1 MATTQKL
8 NDEYSEK
15 CLIAIMLTNSE
26 MVDMISG
33 TVDKEYFYN
42 LTHRHIY
49 ERICNL
55 RKNEKPINFV
65 TIAEAE
71 NTINEQTKLSTY
83 CASLSSLVSGSAE
96 WEMYVNSLAD
106 CYAERLS
113 RSMANSFL
121 DDNSSSSVNERVD
134 KLIND
139 LSKISVRKNNGY
151 SMKNLACEN
160 AVQVESAYKSNVLF
174 TGFESGFENLDT
186 IIDGWQEGTMYV
198 IGARPSIGKTA
209 FALAILVGL
218 ARKGTKAS
226 MLSLEM
232 SASSLYYRMVS
243 AMAGIP
249 MWKIRKGSICSSQTQ
264 IAKYMNAGKV
274 LSELPISVFDS
285 DIDNDKKLYA
295 RIRYEARI
303 KGSKVI
309 MIDHLGLIEVSD
321 SSGQRYVD
329 VGRIT
334 RTLKKMAKE
343 LKICIVV
350 LAQCGREAEGKKPN
364 LALLRESGNIEQD
377 GDVIMLLHR
386 KREITDTEEKDPL
399 AELPTDVII
408 AKNRDGRTGTATF
421 AFQPTTMRFRED
433 VGRSALDDLGER
445 NEAAKKKEYKDE
457 IPF

>member
-1 MATTQKL
+1 MATVQMFS
-8 NDEYSEK
+8 DDYSEK
-15 CLIAIMLTNSE
+15 CLLSMMINNGSI
-26 MVDMISG
+26 VDMING
-33 TVDKEYFYN
+33 RIEKEYFYN
-42 LTHRHIY
+42 PNNVKIY
-49 ERICNL
+49 EKICYL
-55 RKNEKPINFV
+55 QKNRKPINLV
-65 TIAEAE
+65 TVANAETPELAKMCAE
-71 NTINEQTKLSTY
+71 IT
-83 CASLSSLVSGSAE
+83 SLVAGTEDMERYIGILCKFHAIRSSMKLLNDFRESANPDNISEKLDELGS
-96 WEMYVNSLAD
+96 NLAT
-106 CYAERLS
+106 LT
-113 RSMANSFL
+113 
-121 DDNSSSSVNERVD
+121 V
-134 KLIND
+134 
-139 LSKISVRKNNGY
+139 SKSDGY
-151 SMKNLACEN
+151 SMKQLAYDN
-160 AVQVESAYKSNVLF
+160 AKQVDAASKANVMY

-209 FALAILVGL
+209 FALSILTGL
-218 ARKGTKAS
+218 ARKGTKCS
-226 MLSLEM
+226 MFSLEM

-243 AMAGIP
+243 ALSGVP
-249 MWKIRKGSICSSQTQ
+249 MWQIRKGMIGNV
-264 IAKYMNAGKV
+264 AKYLHASNI
-274 LSELPISVFDS
+274 LSELPISVFDA

-334 RTLKKMAKE
+334 KTLHKMAKE
-343 LKICIVV
+343 LKVCIVV

-433 VGRSALDDLGER
+433 IGRSVLDDLGER
-445 NEAAKKKEYKDE
+445 NDSVKKKEYKDE

>member
-1 MATTQKL
+1 MATSQKL

-15 CLIAIMLTNSE
+15 CLIAILLTNSE
-26 MVDMISG
+26 LVDMISG

-49 ERICNL
+49 ERICSL

-65 TIAEAE
+65 TIAEE
-71 NTINEQTKLSTY
+71 EKSINEQTKLSTY
-83 CASLSSLVSGSAE
+83 CAGLSSLVSGSSE
-96 WEMYVNSLAD
+96 WESYVNSLAD

-113 RSMANSFL
+113 RNMANSFL
-121 DDNSSSSVNERVD
+121 DDNSSTTINERVD

-139 LSKISVRKNNGY
+139 LSKVSVRKNNGY
-151 SMKNLACEN
+151 SMKQLAYDN
-160 AVQVESAYKSNVLF
+160 AAQVESASKAHVLF

-209 FALAILVGL
+209 FALSILTGL
-218 ARKGTKAS
+218 ARKGTKCS
-226 MLSLEM
+226 MFSLEM

-243 AMAGIP
+243 AMSGIP
-249 MWKIRKGSICSSQTQ
+249 MWQIRKGIIGNVSKYLHAGSI
-264 IAKYMNAGKV
+264 

-334 RTLKKMAKE
+334 KTLHKMAKE
-343 LKICIVV
+343 LKVCIVV

-445 NEAAKKKEYKDE
+445 NESVKKKEYKDE

>member
-1 MATTQKL
+1 M
-8 NDEYSEK
+8 
-15 CLIAIMLTNSE
+15 
-26 MVDMISG
+26 
-33 TVDKEYFYN
+33 
-42 LTHRHIY
+42 
-49 ERICNL
+49 
-55 RKNEKPINFV
+55 
-65 TIAEAE
+65 
-71 NTINEQTKLSTY
+71 
-83 CASLSSLVSGSAE
+83 
-96 WEMYVNSLAD
+96 
-106 CYAERLS
+106 
-113 RSMANSFL
+113 
-121 DDNSSSSVNERVD
+121 
-134 KLIND
+134 
-139 LSKISVRKNNGY
+139 
-151 SMKNLACEN
+151 
-160 AVQVESAYKSNVLF
+160 
-174 TGFESGFENLDT
+174 
-186 IIDGWQEGTMYV
+186 WQ
-198 IGARPSIGKTA
+198 
-209 FALAILVGL
+209 
-218 ARKGTKAS
+218 
-226 MLSLEM
+226 
-232 SASSLYYRMVS
+232 
-243 AMAGIP
+243 
-249 MWKIRKGSICSSQTQ
+249 IRKGVISSIP
-264 IAKYMNAGKV
+264 KYLHAGSI

-334 RTLKKMAKE
+334 KTLHKMAKE
-343 LKICIVV
+343 LKVCIVV

-433 VGRSALDDLGER
+433 VGRSVLDDLGER
-445 NEAAKKKEYKDE
+445 NDSVKKKEYKDE

>member
-1 MATTQKL
+1 MATSQKL

-26 MVDMISG
+26 LVDMISG

-49 ERICNL
+49 ERICSL

-65 TIAEAE
+65 TIAEE
-71 NTINEQTKLSTY
+71 EKSINEQTKLSTY
-83 CASLSSLVSGSAE
+83 CASLSSLVSGPSE
-96 WEMYVNSLAD
+96 WETFVNSLAD

-121 DDNSSSSVNERVD
+121 DDSSDTSVNERVD

-139 LSKISVRKNNGY
+139 LSKVSVRKSNGY
-151 SMKNLACEN
+151 SMKQLAYDNAAQVEN
-160 AVQVESAYKSNVLF
+160 ASKAHVLF

-226 MLSLEM
+226 MFSLEM

-243 AMAGIP
+243 AMSGIP
-249 MWKIRKGSICSSQTQ
+249 MWQIRKGI
-264 IAKYMNAGKV
+264 IGNVAKYLNAGGI

-285 DIDNDKKLYA
+285 DVDEDKKLYA

-334 RTLKKMAKE
+334 KTLHKMAKE
-343 LKICIVV
+343 LKVCIVV

-433 VGRSALDDLGER
+433 VGRSVLDDLGER
-445 NEAAKKKEYKDE
+445 NDSVKKKEYKDE

>member
-1 MATTQKL
+1 
-8 NDEYSEK
+8 
-15 CLIAIMLTNSE
+15 
-26 MVDMISG
+26 
-33 TVDKEYFYN
+33 
-42 LTHRHIY
+42 
-49 ERICNL
+49 
-55 RKNEKPINFV
+55 
-65 TIAEAE
+65 
-71 NTINEQTKLSTY
+71 
-83 CASLSSLVSGSAE
+83 
-96 WEMYVNSLAD
+96 
-106 CYAERLS
+106 
-113 RSMANSFL
+113 
-121 DDNSSSSVNERVD
+121 
-134 KLIND
+134 
-139 LSKISVRKNNGY
+139 
-151 SMKNLACEN
+151 
-160 AVQVESAYKSNVLF
+160 
-174 TGFESGFENLDT
+174 
-186 IIDGWQEGTMYV
+186 MYV

-209 FALAILVGL
+209 FALSILTGL
-218 ARKGTKAS
+218 ARKGTKCS
-226 MLSLEM
+226 MFSLEM

-243 AMAGIP
+243 AMSGIP
-249 MWKIRKGSICSSQTQ
+249 MWQIRKGIIGNVS
-264 IAKYMNAGKV
+264 KYLHAGSV

-334 RTLKKMAKE
+334 KTLHKMAKE

-433 VGRSALDDLGER
+433 VGRSVLDDLGER
-445 NEAAKKKEYKDE
+445 NETAKKKEYKDE

>member
-1 MATTQKL
+1 MATSQKL

-26 MVDMISG
+26 LVDMISG

-49 ERICNL
+49 ERICSL

-65 TIAEAE
+65 TIAEE
-71 NTINEQTKLSTY
+71 EKSINEQTKLSTY
-83 CASLSSLVSGSAE
+83 CASLSSLVSGPSE
-96 WEMYVNSLAD
+96 WETFVNSLAD

-121 DDNSSSSVNERVD
+121 DDSSDTSVNERVD

-139 LSKISVRKNNGY
+139 LSKVSVRKSNGY
-151 SMKNLACEN
+151 SMKQLAYDNAAQVEN
-160 AVQVESAYKSNVLF
+160 ASKAHVLF

-226 MLSLEM
+226 MFSLEM

-243 AMAGIP
+243 AMSGIP
-249 MWKIRKGSICSSQTQ
+249 MWQIRKGI
-264 IAKYMNAGKV
+264 IGNVAKYLNAGGI

-285 DIDNDKKLYA
+285 DVDEDKKLYA

-334 RTLKKMAKE
+334 KTLHKMAKE
-343 LKICIVV
+343 LKVCIVV

-421 AFQPTTMRFRED
+421 AFQPTMRFRED
-433 VGRSALDDLGER
+433 VGRSVLDDLGER
-445 NEAAKKKEYKDE
+445 NDSVKKKEYKDE